1 VSGEGEALCEL
12 CPEPRSCLPNGL
24 NLGYEDADL
33 IDQRLNTFLHRSGNV
48 LQPLR
53 ADGGGYGL
61 GGNGGY
67 KPGMKARRREPH
79 RSVLNDREDYASK

>member
-1 VSGEGEALCEL
+1 VNGEGELL
-12 CPEPRSCLPNGL
+12 IGL
-24 NLGYEDADL
+24 DLTYEDAEL
-33 IDQRLNTFLHRSGNV
+33 IDQRLIAFLNHSGHV
-48 LQPLR
+48 LQLLGGE
-53 ADGGGYGL
+53 GGGGSGI